1 MIIKPNHIM
10 IWAVI
15 RILTGA
21 PLGPGGPRGPI
32 GPYKRNTTNT
42 ENISLASFILTSSG
56 TNLPNEYRCPE

>member
-1 MIIKPNHIM
+1 M

-15 RILTGA
+15 RVLTGA

-56 TNLPNEYRCPE
+56 TNLPQVS